1 MAGDKYI
8 SVGKKVNGFSFA
20 NLGLFTGFA
29 DGIYNAVYSL
39 VILEIFKSS
48 AIVGIYVAIYSVF
61 CFLVGLFANEILR
74 MFSKVR
80 VFYFALL
87 MMAVCYAMMS
97 FSILPRTFIILDY
110 TTGIAITLSSMLIP
124 LFMSDFSK
132 KIGMAR
138 LNSRYHLWLNVGA
151 LFAPT
156 VAVFIANQFGNR
168 AAFFGSAVMYLI
180 AWTVFKY
187 FKIVQEDK
195 YVRAVNPRRTMRALW
210 KNTMEFFRVPGMMRA
225 YLVNFGYYSL
235 RAMRVLYVPIL
246 VIENGFDKDALGWV
260 LTLGIVPYLLL
271 SEFMGR
277 VVRRTGKTIWMVL
290 GFGSFAALSGL
301 ATFITGVPLLAI
313 FVAWQVSG
321 ALMESVHDLLFFDG
335 TTVAQQ
341 SKYYGVFRTSV
352 NLPNIIAPMLAAAV
366 ISLFGTT
373 AAVWTVT
380 VFVGAF
386 SLLVLVEKKNN
397 KIR

>member
-1 MAGDKYI
+1 MAGDRYI
-8 SVGKKVNGFSFA
+8 SVGERVNGFSFA

-29 DGIYNAVYSL
+29 DGVYNAVYSL

-48 AIVGIYVAIYSVF
+48 AIVGVYVAIYSVF
-61 CFLVGLFANEILR
+61 CFIVGLFANEILR
-74 MFSKVR
+74 MFSKAR
-80 VFYFALL
+80 IFYFSLL

-97 FSILPRTFIILDY
+97 FSILPRTFVILDY

-132 KIGMAR
+132 NIGMAR

-156 VAVFIANQFGNR
+156 VAVLIANHFGNR
-168 AAFFGSAVMYLI
+168 AAFFGSAVIYLI
-180 AWTVFKY
+180 AWSVFKY
-187 FKIVQEDK
+187 FRIVQEDK
-195 YVRAVNPRRTMRALW
+195 SLHAVNPRKTVRALW
-210 KNTMEFFRVPGMMRA
+210 KNTVEFFKLQGMMRA

-246 VIENGFDKDALGWV
+246 VIEAGFDKDVLGWV
-260 LTLGIVPYLLL
+260 LTLGIVPYLVL

-277 VVRRTGKTIWMVL
+277 AVRRFGKTIWMVL
-290 GFGSFAALSGL
+290 GFGSFAVLSAAAMF
-301 ATFITGVPLLAI
+301 ATGIPLLAI

-335 TTVAQQ
+335 TTKSQQ

-352 NLPNIIAPMLAAAV
+352 NLPNVIAPMLAAAV
-366 ISLFGTT
+366 ISLFGMTS
-373 AAVWTVT
+373 AVWVVT
-380 VFVGAF
+380 VFIGAF
-386 SLLVLVEKKNN
+386 SLLVLVEKK
-397 KIR
+397 K

>member
-1 MAGDKYI
+1 MAGDRYI
-8 SVGKKVNGFSFA
+8 SVGERVNGFSFA

-29 DGIYNAVYSL
+29 DGVYNAVYSL

-48 AIVGIYVAIYSVF
+48 AIVGVYVAIYSVF
-61 CFLVGLFANEILR
+61 CFIVGLFANEILR
-74 MFSKVR
+74 MFSKAR
-80 VFYFALL
+80 IFYFSLL

-97 FSILPRTFIILDY
+97 FSILPRTFVILDY

-132 KIGMAR
+132 NIGMAR

-156 VAVFIANQFGNR
+156 VAVFIANHFGNR
-168 AAFFGSAVMYLI
+168 AAFFGSAVIYLI
-180 AWTVFKY
+180 AWSVFKY
-187 FKIVQEDK
+187 FRIVQEDK
-195 YVRAVNPRRTMRALW
+195 SLHAVNPRKTVRALW
-210 KNTMEFFRVPGMMRA
+210 KNTVEFFKLQGMMRA

-246 VIENGFDKDALGWV
+246 VIEAGFDKDVLGWV
-260 LTLGIVPYLLL
+260 LTLGIVPYLVL

-277 VVRRTGKTIWMVL
+277 AVRRFGRTIWMVL
-290 GFGSFAALSGL
+290 GFGSFAALSAVAMF
-301 ATFITGVPLLAI
+301 ATGIPLLAI

-335 TTVAQQ
+335 TTKSQQ

-352 NLPNIIAPMLAAAV
+352 NLPNVIAPMLAAAV
-366 ISLFGTT
+366 ISLFGMTS
-373 AAVWTVT
+373 AVWVVT
-380 VFVGAF
+380 VFIGAF
-386 SLLVLVEKKNN
+386 SLLVLVEKK
-397 KIR
+397 K

>member
-1 MAGDKYI
+1 MAGDRYI
-8 SVGKKVNGFSFA
+8 SVGERVNGFSFA

-29 DGIYNAVYSL
+29 DGVYNAVYSL

-48 AIVGIYVAIYSVF
+48 AIVGVYVAIYSVF
-61 CFLVGLFANEILR
+61 CFIVGLFANEILR
-74 MFSKVR
+74 MFSKAR
-80 VFYFALL
+80 IFYFSLL

-97 FSILPRTFIILDY
+97 FSILPRTFVILDY

-132 KIGMAR
+132 NIGMAR

-156 VAVFIANQFGNR
+156 VAVLIANHFGNR
-168 AAFFGSAVMYLI
+168 AAFFGSAVIYLI
-180 AWTVFKY
+180 AWSVFKY
-187 FKIVQEDK
+187 FRIVQEDK
-195 YVRAVNPRRTMRALW
+195 SLHAVNPRKTVRALW
-210 KNTMEFFRVPGMMRA
+210 KNTVEFFKLQGMMRA

-246 VIENGFDKDALGWV
+246 VIEAGFDKDVLGWV
-260 LTLGIVPYLLL
+260 LTLGIVPYLVL

-277 VVRRTGKTIWMVL
+277 AVRRFGKTIWMVL
-290 GFGSFAALSGL
+290 GFGSFAVLS
-301 ATFITGVPLLAI
+301 AVAMFVTGIPLLAI

-335 TTVAQQ
+335 TTKSQQ

-352 NLPNIIAPMLAAAV
+352 NLPNVIAPMLAAAV
-366 ISLFGTT
+366 ISLFGMTS
-373 AAVWTVT
+373 AVWVVT
-380 VFVGAF
+380 VFIGAF
-386 SLLVLVEKKNN
+386 SLLVLVEKK
-397 KIR
+397 K